1 MKIRITLYILLLIS
15 SASIAQD
22 WFSAEKVTQHISILA
37 ADSLGGRATGSPF
50 EVKAAN
56 YIIKKLKSSGIQPKG
71 ENGTWLQE
79 FDFSAGLHGSGG
91 RSGKANNVIGYLDN
105 KAKYTV
111 VIGAHYDHLGD
122 GSDGHSLDGHP
133 EGKIHN
139 GADDNASG
147 VAGVIELARY
157 FSQNNEKEAFNF
169 LFICFSGEE
178 LGLLGSVY
186 FCEHPTIEI
195 SSINCMINM
204 DMIGRLPKENAS
216 LVVSGTGTAAPFEK
230 LVKRFENGALKIM
243 TDSAGVG
250 PSDHT
255 SFYNKGIP
263 VLHFFSGV
271 HQDYHK
277 PSDDI
282 EKINAQGEE
291 VILLI
296 IAGLIEQLPK
306 DEKLTFLKTRNP
318 SMGTSAKFKVTL
330 GIMPSY
336 ANTDNGLKV
345 EAVLDGKAAMKAGIK
360 DGDIITQMGAYP
372 VKEIQSYMEALGK
385 FNKGDKTK
393 VKIVRGKEELVLE
406 VEF

>member
-1 MKIRITLYILLLIS
+1 
-15 SASIAQD
+15 
-22 WFSAEKVTQHISILA
+22 
-37 ADSLGGRATGSPF
+37 
-50 EVKAAN
+50 
-56 YIIKKLKSSGIQPKG
+56 
-71 ENGTWLQE
+71 
-79 FDFSAGLHGSGG
+79 
-91 RSGKANNVIGYLDN
+91 
-105 KAKYTV
+105 
-111 VIGAHYDHLGD
+111 
-122 GSDGHSLDGHP
+122 
-133 EGKIHN
+133 
-139 GADDNASG
+139 
-147 VAGVIELARY
+147 
-157 FSQNNEKEAFNF
+157 
-169 LFICFSGEE
+169 
-178 LGLLGSVY
+178 
-186 FCEHPTIEI
+186 
-195 SSINCMINM
+195 
-204 DMIGRLPKENAS
+204 
-216 LVVSGTGTAAPFEK
+216 

>member
-1 MKIRITLYILLLIS
+1 MKIKITLYTLLLIS

-22 WFSAEKVTQHISILA
+22 WFSVEKVSQHISILA

-56 YIIKKLKSSGIQPKG
+56 YIIKQLKSSGIQPKG

-186 FCEHPTIEI
+186 FCEHPTIDI

-216 LVVSGTGTAAPFEK
+216 LAVSGTGTAAPFEK

-263 VLHFFSGV
+263 VLHFFSGT
-271 HQDYHK
+271 HSDYHK

-282 EKINAQGEE
+282 EKINAPGEE

-360 DGDIITQMGAYP
+360 DGDIITQMGVYP